1 MFLHMFMEKYQVRDG
16 LDKGMQAIPAVN
28 SIGFEASAGF
38 NASAV
43 NVTVAVSYKGRNLD
57 VSIPADLTRP
67 DQLPAAISKAFAD
80 AYANNERS
88 GTLLMKCRILLTQL

>member
-1 MFLHMFMEKYQVRDG
+1 MRDG
-16 LDKGMQAIPAVN
+16 IDKGMQAIPAVN

-43 NVTVAVSYKGRNLD
+43 NVTVAVSYNGRNLD

-67 DQLPAAISKAFAD
+67 DQLPAVISKAFAD
-80 AYANNERS
+80 AYAKLWKIGHPFDEVHDCPHAIMALRYF
-88 GTLLMKCRILLTQL
+88 